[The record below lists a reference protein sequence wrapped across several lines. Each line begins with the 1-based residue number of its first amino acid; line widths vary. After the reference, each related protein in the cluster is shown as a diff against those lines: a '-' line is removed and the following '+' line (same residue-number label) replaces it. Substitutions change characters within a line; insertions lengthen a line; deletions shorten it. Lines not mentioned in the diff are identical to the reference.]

1 MGSACCVA
9 ARDRTITN
17 GSNSDIMPRNIRY
30 SPSWSV
36 RWENRRRVAGEEAS
50 INWFSDGVGTN
61 DRLDNKSQT
70 TIGTAYAS
78 EEGSPLESFRN
89 LSWQKSSPSERY
101 TVPQSGKFILV
112 NNVLYHVFKLFTN
125 VEVKGSN
132 ETRLAS
138 EQSPTM
144 VSSSTHSVSSFSP
157 SPLSFSQPHFLPPS
171 RWHGRSPRHHLL
183 CQVSD
188 SRIPAMKS
196 PNLSISEEGGS
207 PLMFPGWGNESNR
220 GSNGGSSDSW
230 SVPAFTELMATSHS
244 RRERWSF
251 DSSRTSGRVSS
262 SSLPSIDMQQTC
274 GVCSK
279 VITEKSSWGAQKI
292 IASNEL
298 AVVAIL
304 MCGHVYHAECLE
316 NMTSEINKY
325 DPACPVCTFGE
336 KKVIKLSEK
345 ALKADLELKARI
357 NKKSRSRVVDGD
369 DIMFDR
375 RHHHHHKNSPKMS
388 SSSSMKSGK
397 PFLRRH
403 FSFSSKGSR
412 SLSDNSFPRK
422 KGFFWGRSSKE

>member
-17 GSNSDIMPRNIRY
+17 GSNSDVIPRNIRY

-50 INWFSDGVGTN
+50 INWFSDSIVTN

-70 TIGTAYAS
+70 TVGTAYAS

-89 LSWQKSSPSERY
+89 LTWQKSSPSEGFM
-101 TVPQSGKFILV
+101 VPPSDQSVSQI
-112 NNVLYHVFKLFTN
+112 TS
-125 VEVKGSN
+125 EVKDPN
-132 ETRLAS
+132 ETQLAS

-144 VSSSTHSVSSFSP
+144 MSSTHSVSSFSP
-157 SPLSFSQPHFLPPS
+157 SPLSSSQPHFLPPS
-171 RWHGRSPRHHLL
+171 RWHGRSPGHHLL
-183 CQVSD
+183 RQVSD

-207 PLMFPGWGNESNR
+207 PFMLPGWSNESNR
-220 GSNGGSSDSW
+220 GSHGGSSDSW
-230 SVPAFTELMATSHS
+230 SVPAFNELMTASHGH
-244 RRERWSF
+244 RERWSF

-262 SSLPSIDMQQTC
+262 SPSVDLRTC

-279 VITEKSSWGAQKI
+279 LLTERSSWGAQKI

-304 MCGHVYHAECLE
+304 ICGHVYHAECLE

-369 DIMFDR
+369 MNGDDIMFD
-375 RHHHHHKNSPKMS
+375 HHHYHHKISPKMG
-388 SSSSMKSGK
+388 SSSSMKSSVGK
-397 PFLRRH
+397 PFLKRH
-403 FSFSSKGSR
+403 FSFGSKGSR
-412 SLSDNSFPRK
+412 SMSDNNFARK
-422 KGFFWGRSSKE
+422 KGFFWARSSKE